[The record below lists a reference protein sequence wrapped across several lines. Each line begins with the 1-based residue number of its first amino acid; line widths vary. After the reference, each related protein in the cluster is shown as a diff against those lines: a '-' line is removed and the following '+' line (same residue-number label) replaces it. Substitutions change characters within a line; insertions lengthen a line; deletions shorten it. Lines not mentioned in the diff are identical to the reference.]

1 MKEKRRLFLLV
12 TVVFTLS
19 IAVLFAGAQ
28 KEATALEAVTLQVG
42 HIFPTSHVVHR
53 SLEIMADFVA
63 KETNG
68 ELKLEI
74 FPLGQ
79 LGQGANLSQ
88 NVMLGTVNMATA
100 GPGLLSG
107 IEPTF
112 GIWGAEYMF
121 KDADALFK
129 VINSPVGQEIYEKLR
144 TGNDIRV
151 IGTGYL
157 GARNLTTTDTPVKTP
172 TDLKG
177 LKIRIPNI
185 PYRRAAFLA
194 MGASPTPMAFQEL
207 YLGLQQG
214 VVDGQENPFQQIYSM
229 KFYEVQKYLILTEHA
244 QNPEMLIINDKKFRS
259 LSDDLQKALLKG
271 AEVYGKTCRELFAEE
286 DAKLLEQLKA
296 EGMTVVEPDN
306 DAFREAVKDVP
317 AQFEKDWGEG
327 LYEKVQAAQ
336 Q

>member
-1 MKEKRRLFLLV
+1 MKEKRRLFLFA
-12 TVVFTLS
+12 TVVFALS
-19 IAVLFAGAQ
+19 ITVLFAGGQ
-28 KEATALEAVTLQVG
+28 EEAAAAETVLQVG

-53 SLEIMADFVA
+53 SLQAMVDVVA

-68 ELKLEI
+68 ELKIEI

-79 LGQGANLSQ
+79 LGKGANLSQ
-88 NVMLGTVNMATA
+88 NVMLGTVDMATA
-100 GPGLLSG
+100 GPGLLSRM
-107 IEPTF
+107 EPTF
-112 GIWGAEYMF
+112 AIWGAEYMF

-144 TGNDIRV
+144 TGNGIRV

-172 TDLKG
+172 ADLKG

-214 VVDGQENPFQQIYSM
+214 VVDGQENPFQQINSM
-229 KFYEVQKYLILTEHA
+229 KFYEVQKYLILSEHA
-244 QNPEMLIINDKKFRS
+244 QNPEMLIINDKKFNS

-286 DAKLLEQLKA
+286 EAKLLEKLKSA
-296 EGMTVVEPDN
+296 GMTVIEPDN

-327 LYEKVQAAQ
+327 LYKRVQAAQ
-336 Q
+336 

>member
-1 MKEKRRLFLLV
+1 MKEKRRLFLFA
-12 TVVFTLS
+12 TVVFALS
-19 IAVLFAGAQ
+19 ITVLFAGGQ
-28 KEATALEAVTLQVG
+28 EEAAAAETVLQEG

-53 SLEIMADFVA
+53 SLQAMVDVVA

-68 ELKLEI
+68 ELKIEI

-79 LGQGANLSQ
+79 LGKGANLSQ
-88 NVMLGTVNMATA
+88 NVMLGTVDMATA
-100 GPGLLSG
+100 GPGLLSRM
-107 IEPTF
+107 EPTF
-112 GIWGAEYMF
+112 AIWGAEYMF

-144 TGNDIRV
+144 TGNGIRV

-172 TDLKG
+172 ADLKG

-185 PYRRAAFLA
+185 PYRREAFLA

-214 VVDGQENPFQQIYSM
+214 VVDGQENPFQQINSM
-229 KFYEVQKYLILTEHA
+229 KFYEVQKYLILTGHA
-244 QNPEMLIINDKKFRS
+244 QNPEMLIINDKKFSS
-259 LSDDLQKALLKG
+259 LSEDLQKALLKG

-286 DAKLLEQLKA
+286 EAKLLEKLKSA
-296 EGMTVVEPDN
+296 GMTVIEPDN
-306 DAFREAVKDVP
+306 NAFREAVKDVP
-317 AQFEKDWGEG
+317 AKFEKDWGEG
-327 LYEKVQAAQ
+327 LYERVQAAQ

>member
-1 MKEKRRLFLLV
+1 MREKHSLFFLAS
-12 TVVFTLS
+12 VVFILS
-19 IAVLFAGAQ
+19 ITVLFAGAQ
-28 KEATALEAVTLQVG
+28 KEAPASEAVTLQVG

-53 SLEIMADFVA
+53 SLETMVDFVA
-63 KETNG
+63 TETNG
-68 ELKLEI
+68 GLKIEI

-79 LGQGANLSQ
+79 LGKGANLSQ
-88 NVMLGTVNMATA
+88 NVMLGTVDMATA
-100 GPGLLSG
+100 GPGLLSR

-121 KDADALFK
+121 KDADAVFK
-129 VINSPVGQEIYEKLR
+129 VINSPVGEEIYEKLR
-144 TGNDIRV
+144 TGNGVRV

-172 TDLKG
+172 ADLKG

-185 PYRRAAFLA
+185 PYRREAFLA

-214 VVDGQENPFQQIYSM
+214 VVDGQENPFQQINSM
-229 KFYEVQKYLILTEHA
+229 KFYEVQKYLILTGHA
-244 QNPEMLIINDKKFRS
+244 QNPEMLIINDKKFSS

-286 DAKLLEQLKA
+286 EAKLLEKLKSA
-296 EGMTVVEPDN
+296 GMTVIEPDN
-306 DAFREAVKDVP
+306 NAFREAVKDVP

-327 LYEKVQAAQ
+327 LYKRVQAAQ
-336 Q
+336 